1 MDLFLEQGG
10 AAEPLPLVL
19 VVDDDR
25 LILQLVQEYLS
36 SEYRVLTAKHGQL
49 ALAVLEQEPV
59 AAVLTDIKMPILDGL
74 GLCQAMRADPRWQ
87 AIPVMMMS
95 GSEYLD
101 ELLQVYD
108 VGGQSFIT
116 KPLDPKLLK
125 TQLAHMLQQ
134 STDRALMQSQLQFAT
149 QTAFTAMSS
158 VGETGALLQALK
170 AFNSARTPQALCRQI
185 IEAIRG
191 FELEAVVGVMDRQQ
205 LYALNM
211 HGPASQLETAILQRM
226 SSMERVVQFSNRLS
240 IHFQQVRLIINNLP
254 TDDTERCGRLRDNLA
269 ILIEAADTSLKAID
283 ITQTALRRQETVLRS
298 IQSLTAALDSLDQQQ
313 RLSNQNR
320 GISFS
325 NGMMQL
331 ERAFA
336 GLGLSDAQEAVL
348 LNIVRDTW
356 EQIAT
361 SYSDESGLQNR
372 LSGIIQHLQE
382 SLQQAE

>member
-1 MDLFLEQGG
+1 MDLFLEQSG
-10 AAEPLPLVL
+10 AAESLPLVL

-74 GLCQAMRADPRWQ
+74 SLCQAMRADPRWQ

-211 HGPASQLETAILQRM
+211 HGPASQLETAIL
-226 SSMERVVQFSNRLS
+226 
-240 IHFQQVRLIINNLP
+240 
-254 TDDTERCGRLRDNLA
+254 
-269 ILIEAADTSLKAID
+269 
-283 ITQTALRRQETVLRS
+283 
-298 IQSLTAALDSLDQQQ
+298 
-313 RLSNQNR
+313 
-320 GISFS
+320 
-325 NGMMQL
+325 
-331 ERAFA
+331 
-336 GLGLSDAQEAVL
+336 
-348 LNIVRDTW
+348 
-356 EQIAT
+356 
-361 SYSDESGLQNR
+361 
-372 LSGIIQHLQE
+372 
-382 SLQQAE
+382 